1 MALRHQW
8 QSAGQLHAL
17 LGGVVPARFSFGF
30 FPRLR
35 AHALGGLAAALSCSE
50 ASPLGLNGGSGE
62 EVVWSG
68 DVRSRWVAAVQL
80 RVALQEV
87 LQLCNGVT
95 EVILSKKEVE
105 YLLVWADFMRKTMWA
120 RTARRPRLAA
130 PAQLVGARLHLA
142 NPLRTCEK
150 DQRGLCTRIPG
161 DGAAGWVG
169 RGVCK
174 MRT

>member
-1 MALRHQW
+1 
-8 QSAGQLHAL
+8 
-17 LGGVVPARFSFGF
+17 VRFSFGS

-35 AHALGGLAAALSCSE
+35 AHALGGLAAALSYSKV
-50 ASPLGLNGGSGE
+50 SPLGFNGGSGE
-62 EVVWSG
+62 EMVWLG
-68 DVRSRWVAAVQL
+68 DVRSRRVATVQL
-80 RVALQEV
+80 RVSLQEV
-87 LQLCNGVT
+87 LQLSNGVT

-105 YLLVWADFMRKTMWA
+105 YLLVWADFMWKTMWA
-120 RTARRPRLAA
+120 RTARHPHLSA
-130 PAQLVGARLHLA
+130 PAELVGARLHLA

-150 DQRGLCTRIPG
+150 DQRGLCTQILG